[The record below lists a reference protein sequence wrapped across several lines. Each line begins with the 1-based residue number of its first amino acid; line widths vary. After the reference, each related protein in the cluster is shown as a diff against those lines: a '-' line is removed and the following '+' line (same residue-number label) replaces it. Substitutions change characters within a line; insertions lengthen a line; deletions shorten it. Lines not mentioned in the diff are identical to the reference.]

1 MLDFPSNGILGGEY
15 FPGYVVD
22 IGADEVLPMYE
33 GICNKPLSIGG
44 GNSNIFWNFHPE
56 NWGMESNLTR
66 HIFQTG
72 WFNHQL
78 GYPLEAQ
85 NSPVYRRFFLFRNW
99 AHIWEVFLGGF
110 VFEIFWIQRFE
121 LLKKTL
127 EVKDSTIKIY
137 RKVPNYGM
145 T

>member
-56 NWGMESNLTR
+56 NWGNGIQFDETYFSNGLVQPPTR
-66 HIFQTG
+66 ISFGSSKFTC
-72 WFNHQL
+72 
-78 GYPLEAQ
+78 
-85 NSPVYRRFFLFRNW
+85 
-99 AHIWEVFLGGF
+99 I
-110 VFEIFWIQRFE
+110 
-121 LLKKTL
+121 
-127 EVKDSTIKIY
+127 
-137 RKVPNYGM
+137 
-145 T
+145 